1 LERRKRELS
10 EDELQTFQSITSI
23 SDEEAFEI
31 FTRQKRIEGVGAT
44 TVKHYGEI
52 MNVIR
57 RDLLRIKIDKQIV
70 DLTTANIEN
79 LILYWKDN
87 VRVATVNNRI
97 RVMKPYY
104 KVLDSKNAI
113 LQNPMKDIHQQR
125 ERIEIKETLTD
136 KDIEKIANHF
146 KKRKTFVGFRDLI
159 IFYLLIDTGIRIGE
173 CMNILVKDVG
183 KDSIVIVMTKNMQER
198 FVYPSPK
205 CLKAIRSFMKVRG
218 NIENVPQLFVTVDN
232 TQLNKRTYQEALREA
247 GRICNI
253 QKNVSPHMLRRTY
266 AKNAI
271 MNGIDAFSLARLL
284 GHQSLEVTSRYVQ
297 MYGTDLQKQSKHRAD
312 YGKYF

>member
-1 LERRKRELS
+1 MGRRKKELS
-10 EDELQTFQSITSI
+10 EEELRTLQSITSI

-31 FTRQKRIEGVGAT
+31 FVRQKRIEGVGDS

-52 MNVIR
+52 MNVVR
-57 RDLLRIKIDKQIV
+57 RDLVKIKTDKQIV

-87 VRVATVNNRI
+87 VKIATVNNRI

-104 KVLDSKNAI
+104 KVLENKKVISR
-113 LQNPMKDIHQQR
+113 NPMKDIHQQR

-136 KDIEKIANHF
+136 QDVEKLANHF

-159 IFYLLIDTGIRIGE
+159 IFYLLLDTGIRIGE
-173 CMNILVKDVG
+173 CMNILVKDVE

-198 FVYPSPK
+198 FIYPSPK
-205 CLKAIRSFMKVRG
+205 CMKAIRSFIKVRG
-218 NIENVPQLFVTVDN
+218 NLENVPQLFVTVDD
-232 TQLNKRTYQEALREA
+232 TKLSLRTYQETLREA
-247 GRICNI
+247 GRACNI

-271 MNGIDAFSLARLL
+271 INGMDAFSLARLL

-297 MYGTDLQKQSKHRAD
+297 IYGTDLQKQSKYRAD
-312 YGKYF
+312 YGKFF